1 MTKPSV
7 RFSLGRYL
15 ILLAGIQFFFS
26 GCAQLDGIFP
36 KFKPQETTKK
46 STSTSSAETVTEQQ
60 EILTEENRLLKAKIE
75 QLALQ
80 ISELQKQQKV
90 QSDDFLL
97 LQEQWE
103 TNFVLL
109 ERSVEESLRSAK
121 ASESTALM
129 ITQVLENQSLNS
141 SEDRSGK
148 DSQGSLPPLENYSLL
163 GKPETSLQKASAVAT
178 TKEMEK
184 INNLEIS
191 EQETGVEEEPSFP
204 EAGLVNMQDLED
216 PEDLPDPDVRAIQV
230 EIAGSE
236 TSQESVKTA
245 ETSDNGFSDPDLN
258 PPEDPF
264 ILIRHPGV
272 KKIYNQGMTAVIQ
285 KNHEQA
291 ILIFE
296 NFTERFPDN
305 LDSDN
310 AFYWI
315 GRSHLELNDLKKAET
330 AFRNVLRYYEHRPT
344 SQGYKTPD
352 VIYMLGKL
360 QEKQNLDQ
368 QAAYYFGEVIK
379 RFPGSAAASNAKRD
393 LDR

>member
-15 ILLAGIQFFFS
+15 ILLAVIQFFFS
-26 GCAQLDGIFP
+26 GCAQLDGVFP
-36 KFKPQETTKK
+36 KFKPQK
-46 STSTSSAETVTEQQ
+46 STKNSTSSTETVTEQQ
-60 EILTEENRLLKAKIE
+60 ESFTEENLLLKAKIE
-75 QLALQ
+75 QLAQQ

-90 QSDDFLL
+90 QSDNFLL

-129 ITQVLENQSLNS
+129 VTQVLENQSLNS
-141 SEDRSGK
+141 SVDRSGT

-163 GKPETSLQKASAVAT
+163 GKPETSVQKASAVVT
-178 TKEMEK
+178 TKEMDK

-191 EQETGVEEEPSFP
+191 EEEMGVEEEPSFP

-216 PEDLPDPDVRAIQV
+216 PEDLPDPYVRAIQV

-236 TSQESVKTA
+236 TSQESVKTV
-245 ETSDNGFSDPDLN
+245 EISDNVFSDPDLN

-296 NFTERFPDN
+296 NFKPFPDN

-330 AFRNVLRYYEHRPT
+330 AFRTVLRYYEHRPT

-368 QAAYYFGEVIK
+368 QASYYFGEVIK

-393 LDR
+393 MDR

>member
-26 GCAQLDGIFP
+26 GCAQLDGVFP
-36 KFKPQETTKK
+36 KFKPQKTTKK

-60 EILTEENRLLKAKIE
+60 EFLTEENRLLKAKIE
-75 QLALQ
+75 QLAQQ

-141 SEDRSGK
+141 SADRSGT

-163 GKPETSLQKASAVAT
+163 GKPETSVQKASAVAT

-191 EQETGVEEEPSFP
+191 EQEMGVEEEPSFP

-216 PEDLPDPDVRAIQV
+216 PEDLPDPETRALRV
-230 EIAGSE
+230 AAAHSE
-236 TSQESVKTA
+236 TTQGPWIAPEVTK
-245 ETSDNGFSDPDLN
+245 NGFSDPDLN
-258 PPEDPF
+258 PPNDPF

-272 KKIYNQGMTAVIQ
+272 KKIYNQGMTAIIQ
-285 KNHEQA
+285 KNHDQA
-291 ILIFE
+291 ILVFE
-296 NFTERFPDN
+296 NFTERFPED

-315 GRSHLELNDLKKAET
+315 GRSHLELNQLKKAEE
-330 AFRNVLRYYEHRPT
+330 AFRKVLRLYEHRPT

-352 VIYMLGKL
+352 AIYMLGKL
-360 QEKQNLDQ
+360 QALQNLDQ
-368 QAAYYFGEVIK
+368 RAEYYFEEVVK
-379 RFPGSAAASNAKRD
+379 RFPGSAAARNAERD
-393 LDR
+393 LGR

>member
-15 ILLAGIQFFFS
+15 ILLAGIQFFFY
-26 GCAQLDGIFP
+26 GCAQLDGVFP

-75 QLALQ
+75 QLAQQ

-141 SEDRSGK
+141 FADRSGT

-163 GKPETSLQKASAVAT
+163 GKPETSVQKASAVAT

-191 EQETGVEEEPSFP
+191 EQQVCYPHDHVLDGMLQRMGLTPSEETITTSFVSVP
-204 EAGLVNMQDLED
+204 NPARGL
-216 PEDLPDPDVRAIQV
+216 
-230 EIAGSE
+230 E
-236 TSQESVKTA
+236 TSFATTMSSPSSSSLLRAAVASSSSVTPYSA
-245 ETSDNGFSDPDLN
+245 LN
-258 PPEDPF
+258 PTMKA
-264 ILIRHPGV
+264 PG
-272 KKIYNQGMTAVIQ
+272 AC
-285 KNHEQA
+285 
-291 ILIFE
+291 
-296 NFTERFPDN
+296 
-305 LDSDN
+305 
-310 AFYWI
+310 
-315 GRSHLELNDLKKAET
+315 
-330 AFRNVLRYYEHRPT
+330 FRALSST
-344 SQGYKTPD
+344 
-352 VIYMLGKL
+352 LG
-360 QEKQNLDQ
+360 
-368 QAAYYFGEVIK
+368 A
-379 RFPGSAAASNAKRD
+379 
-393 LDR
+393 